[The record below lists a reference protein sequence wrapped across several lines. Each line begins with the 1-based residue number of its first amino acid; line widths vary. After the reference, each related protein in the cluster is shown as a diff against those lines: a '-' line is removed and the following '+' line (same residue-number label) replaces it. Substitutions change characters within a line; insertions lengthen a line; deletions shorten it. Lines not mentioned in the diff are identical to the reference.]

1 MSESVIM
8 SPTGPSSVQE
18 AAPKR
23 ETIIEPKKGWVAVD
37 WRELWEFRELL
48 GVMLARDL
56 KTRYKQTILGAFWA
70 ILSPLMNMAMIT
82 VVFGYIVQV
91 NTGDVPKALFF
102 FANTVPWALFTS
114 ALNGSAN
121 SLQGNI
127 GLIRKIYFPRLYI
140 PLATISTALVD
151 FVIAFILLLLA
162 ALFMG
167 YLPGA
172 AFFMIIPLV
181 LLTLVTALG
190 AGLWLGAMMA
200 VFRDIRTIIP
210 FGVQV
215 WMYASLVAFPRD
227 SIPERFQV
235 YFDINPMVP
244 VIEGFRWALLG
255 MPTAPQP
262 MALAGVAVAG
272 LLLVS
277 GLYVFRRMEKT
288 FVDVA

>member
-1 MSESVIM
+1 MSQSVSIAP
-8 SPTGPSSVQE
+8 STGPGESPS
-18 AAPKR
+18 APKR

-48 GVMLARDL
+48 GVMLGRDL
-56 KTRYKQTILGAFWA
+56 KTRYKQTVLGAFWA
-70 ILSPLMNMAMIT
+70 VLSPLMNMAMIT

-121 SLQGNI
+121 SLMGNT

-140 PLATISTALVD
+140 PLATISTAVVD
-151 FVIAFILLLLA
+151 FLIAFVLLMIA
-162 ALFMG
+162 ALSMG
-167 YLPGA
+167 YLPGPQIL
-172 AFFMIIPLV
+172 MIVPLV

-190 AGLWLGAMMA
+190 AGLWLGSMMA
-200 VFRDIRTIIP
+200 VFRDIRTLIP

-227 SIPERFQV
+227 SIPERFRV

-255 MPTAPQP
+255 TDSAPKP
-262 MALAGVAVAG
+262 LALTGVLAAG
-272 LLLVS
+272 LLLIS
-277 GLYVFRRMEKT
+277 GLYMFRRMEKT

>member
-1 MSESVIM
+1 MSQSAVM
-8 SPTGPSSVQE
+8 SSPPGQPVADT
-18 AAPKR
+18 APQR
-23 ETIIEPKKGWVAVD
+23 QTIIEPKKGWVAVD

-48 GVMLARDL
+48 GVMLVRDL

-70 ILSPLMNMAMIT
+70 VLSPLMNMAMIT
-82 VVFGYIVQV
+82 IVFGYIVQV

-140 PLATISTALVD
+140 PLATISTAVVD
-151 FVIAFILLLLA
+151 FLIAFVLLMIA
-162 ALFMG
+162 ALCMG
-167 YLPGA
+167 YLPGVQIL
-172 AFFMIIPLV
+172 MIVPLV

-200 VFRDIRTIIP
+200 VFRDIRTMIP
-210 FGVQV
+210 FGVQA

-227 SIPERFQV
+227 SIPERFRW
-235 YFDINPMVP
+235 YFDINPLVP

-255 MPTAPQP
+255 TPTSPQP
-262 MALAGVAVAG
+262 LALAGVAVAG
-272 LLLVS
+272 LLLFS